1 MNCPYK
7 FVFYD
12 KDTMPFFFLPPRG
25 NALTSHPHPYPLP
38 SRERGIWESIGGELS
53 LLLLTLTPALSRQG
67 RGEYGRIEVGAGNR
81 SELFTYDNIT
91 ER

>member
-25 NALTSHPHPYPLP
+25 NALTSHPHPRPLP
-38 SRERGIWESIGGELS
+38 SRERGIGESIRGTLSFFLPHLGGTLS
-53 LLLLTLTPALSRQG
+53 FFLPHFG
-67 RGEYGRIEVGAGNR
+67 GG
-81 SELFTYDNIT
+81 
-91 ER
+91 